1 MPRRRG
7 VPKRKILPDAVYNSD
22 LASRFINKLMMRGKK
37 CVSEKIFYQAMG
49 IIEKKTEED
58 SRKILKKA
66 LDNVKP
72 IVETKSRRVGGS
84 TYQVPIEVST
94 RCRVSLGI
102 RWIVNYA
109 RERGAGRA
117 DVVHMAERH
126 EARVL
131 CQIPLHMS
139 HCSRGSIQE
148 AQEICQ
154 VRS

>member
-58 SRKILKKA
+58 SMKILKKA

-94 RCRVSLGI
+94 RRRVSLGI

-109 RERGAGRA
+109 RERGEK
-117 DVVHMAERH
+117 VMAERFANEVM
-126 EARVL
+126 EAAAN
-131 CQIPLHMS
+131 
-139 HCSRGSIQE
+139 RGGS
-148 AQEICQ
+148 
-154 VRS
+154 VRKKEDVRRMADANKAFAHYRW

>member
-22 LASRFINKLMMRGKK
+22 LAGRFINKLMMRGKK

-58 SRKILKKA
+58 SMKILKKA

-94 RCRVSLGI
+94 RRRVSLGI

-109 RERGAGRA
+109 RERGEK
-117 DVVHMAERH
+117 VMAERFAN
-126 EARVL
+126 EVMDAAAN
-131 CQIPLHMS
+131 
-139 HCSRGSIQE
+139 RGGS
-148 AQEICQ
+148 
-154 VRS
+154 VRKKEDVRRMADANKAFAHYRW

>member
-7 VPKRKILPDAVYNSD
+7 IPKRKILPDAVYNSD

-58 SRKILKKA
+58 SMKILKKA

-94 RCRVSLGI
+94 RRRVSLGI
-102 RWIVNYA
+102 RWIVDYA
-109 RERGAGRA
+109 RERGEK
-117 DVVHMAERH
+117 VMAERFANEVM
-126 EARVL
+126 EAAAN
-131 CQIPLHMS
+131 
-139 HCSRGSIQE
+139 RGGS
-148 AQEICQ
+148 
-154 VRS
+154 VRKKEDVRRMADANKAFAHYRW

>member
-7 VPKRKILPDAVYNSD
+7 IPKRKILPDAVYNSD

-58 SRKILKKA
+58 SMKILKKA

-94 RCRVSLGI
+94 RRRVSLGI

-109 RERGAGRA
+109 RERGEK
-117 DVVHMAERH
+117 VMAERFAN
-126 EARVL
+126 EVMDAAAN
-131 CQIPLHMS
+131 
-139 HCSRGSIQE
+139 RGGS
-148 AQEICQ
+148 
-154 VRS
+154 VRKKEDVRRMADANKAFAHYRW

>member
-58 SRKILKKA
+58 SMKILKKA

-94 RCRVSLGI
+94 HRRVSLGI

-109 RERGAGRA
+109 RERGEK
-117 DVVHMAERH
+117 VMAERFANEVM
-126 EARVL
+126 EAAAN
-131 CQIPLHMS
+131 
-139 HCSRGSIQE
+139 RGGS
-148 AQEICQ
+148 
-154 VRS
+154 VRKKEDVRRMADANKAFAHYRW

>member
-58 SRKILKKA
+58 SMKILKKA

-94 RCRVSLGI
+94 RRRVSLGI

-109 RERGAGRA
+109 RERGEKI
-117 DVVHMAERH
+117 MAERFANEVM
-126 EARVL
+126 EAAAN
-131 CQIPLHMS
+131 
-139 HCSRGSIQE
+139 RGGS
-148 AQEICQ
+148 
-154 VRS
+154 VRKKEDVRRMADANKAFAHYRW